1 MTVYAIFGTGG
12 HGRVVLENMRSS
24 ECVFL
29 DDNKPI
35 GTRINGAHVVGDRS
49 LLSYRPFLAA
59 HLIIIGIGDCKI
71 RGELSRLVIKNG
83 GHLAKSI
90 HPTAIIRSNVEIGDG
105 TVIMPYAIVG
115 PNTKVGKYCIIN
127 NAAIVSHD
135 CILGNGVNVADGATF
150 ESEVG
155 DEAFIGLRAVTIPK
169 IKIGARAIVG
179 AGSVVTKDVPP
190 DTTVAG
196 VPAKIIRHKGT
207 HS

>member
-1 MTVYAIFGTGG
+1 MKYAIFGTGG
-12 HGRVVLENMRSS
+12 HGRVVLDNIASS
-24 ECVFL
+24 QCVFL
-29 DDNKPI
+29 DDNKTI
-35 GTRINGAHVVGDRS
+35 GTRVNGTPVVGGKS
-49 LLSYRPFLAA
+49 LLSDRDFLDT

-83 GHLAKSI
+83 GNLATSI
-90 HPTAIIRSNVEIGDG
+90 HPTAIVRSCVEIGYG